1 MKKSPDESKKDCKSR
16 LLQVQFQK
24 YNEYFQIDQ
33 YTDLGVTY
41 KQFVNNF
48 PKIICTIKNIN
59 KRNNSLKTEL
69 LDVFSLQNWSSL
81 NEDKKLQHS
90 LTNCQGCF
98 KDKKYKNVLAKLPL
112 RGRTFAQKA
121 HKSGLLKERAL
132 SEITN
137 TYINHLN
144 DIYKT
149 NYNTDFVKQAKK
161 HVPQFQQ

>member
-1 MKKSPDESKKDCKSR
+1 MSVIDPLSCGFVKVAAYSVLSQRYNVKKSPDESKKDCKSR

-98 KDKKYKNVLAKLPL
+98 K
-112 RGRTFAQKA
+112 
-121 HKSGLLKERAL
+121 
-132 SEITN
+132 N
-137 TYINHLN
+137 T
-144 DIYKT
+144 KT
-149 NYNTDFVKQAKK
+149 S
-161 HVPQFQQ
+161 